1 MTPSYSKMKRVLYRI
16 LGILCVIL
24 GGIGIVLPI
33 LPTTPFL
40 LLAAWAFLRSSDRLY
55 NWLIH
60 HRVFGYYIK
69 AYVKYKGVEKW
80 HKIFA
85 LSMLWL
91 TIGYSIY
98 LVDKTWLEIL
108 LAVIAITVSIH
119 ILSLRI
125 LTKEEVMELE
135 RLEQE
140 EQQRSDRRKQLSTQE
155 H

>member
-1 MTPSYSKMKRVLYRI
+1 M
-16 LGILCVIL
+16 IL
-24 GGIGIVLPI
+24 GGIGILLPI

-69 AYVKYKGVEKW
+69 AYVKYKGVEKR
-80 HKIFA
+80 HKVFA

-108 LAVIAITVSIH
+108 LAVIAIAVSIH
-119 ILSLRI
+119 ILSLRT